1 MIKQILSNKRMMR
14 LIIIGIIGLVTWWS
28 QGGGQDLL
36 NQIPGAQN
44 VPSQSQSQNQ
54 NQSQNQSQSQNVGGD
69 FSVENVAVQSES
81 EPDLSAKPDWIP
93 AIYLDELP
101 PEAITVIGLIDQGG
115 PFPYDKDGSTFQ
127 NREGIL
133 PDEQRG
139 YYAEYTV
146 KTPGASNRG
155 ARRIVGGDDGELYY
169 TADHYES
176 FSWIV
181 LEE

>member
-1 MIKQILSNKRMMR
+1 MIKQILSNRRLMR
-14 LIIIGIIGLVTWWS
+14 IIILGVVALVAWVS
-28 QGGGQDLL
+28 QGGVQELI
-36 NQIPGAQN
+36 NQAPGVQN
-44 VPSQSQSQNQ
+44 VPGQSQT
-54 NQSQNQSQSQNVGGD
+54 VGGD
-69 FSVENVAVQSES
+69 FGTDNFSVENIAVQPG
-81 EPDLSAKPDWIP
+81 PDLSAKPDWIP
-93 AIYLDELP
+93 EIYLDELP
-101 PEAITVIGLIDQGG
+101 PEAITVIGLIQQDG
-115 PFPYDKDGSTFQ
+115 PFPYSKDGSTFQ

-133 PDEQRG
+133 PDKFRG

-155 ARRIVGGDDGELYY
+155 ARRIVGGEDGELYY